1 MIATV
6 SGGMPLARRPPQAP
20 TRAQLTPEQ
29 IRSGIARINRR
40 IEELE
45 QFDPGKVKKRWA
57 PEVKALE
64 AAIEET
70 LAGIFGEGSEQFKRY
85 SGAASLDHG
94 PVQMVFGGPDP
105 GYDRQF
111 SQYLT
116 EGKEQALL
124 LLRRAVLG
132 LEESLPEASTLATS
146 QPAAPPTASRK
157 VFIVHGHED
166 GPREMVAR
174 FLSQVAFEP
183 VILHEQASQ
192 GRTIIEK
199 VERHGDV
206 PFAVVILT
214 PDDEGS
220 KRGAAPRPRAR
231 QNVVLELGYFI
242 GRLGRDKV
250 CALKQ
255 GDLELPSD
263 YAGVVYHPLEGE
275 WRQALARE
283 LKAAGFQIDWNLVMG

>member
-1 MIATV
+1 M
-6 SGGMPLARRPPQAP
+6 
-20 TRAQLTPEQ
+20 TPAQ
-29 IRSGIARINRR
+29 IRGGVIRLSRR
-40 IEELE
+40 IDELE
-45 QFDPGKVKKRWA
+45 KFDITKVQRRWA

-64 AAIEET
+64 AAIEES
-70 LAGIFGEGSEQFKRY
+70 LAAVFGEGSEQFNRY
-85 SGAASLDHG
+85 QAATSLDDG
-94 PVQMVFGGPDP
+94 PISMGFGGFEPALDP
-105 GYDRQF
+105 RTHE
-111 SQYLT
+111 YLS
-116 EGKEQALL
+116 EGKQQSLL
-124 LLRRAVLG
+124 LLRQAIRG
-132 LEESLPEASTLATS
+132 LEESLEEASSIGPHAGPELVVR
-146 QPAAPPTASRK
+146 ASRK

-174 FLSQVAFEP
+174 FLERIGFEP
-183 VILHEQASQ
+183 VILHEQANQ

-199 VERHGDV
+199 VELHGDV
-206 PFAVVILT
+206 PFAIVILT

-220 KRGAAPRPRAR
+220 KRGDPARPRAR